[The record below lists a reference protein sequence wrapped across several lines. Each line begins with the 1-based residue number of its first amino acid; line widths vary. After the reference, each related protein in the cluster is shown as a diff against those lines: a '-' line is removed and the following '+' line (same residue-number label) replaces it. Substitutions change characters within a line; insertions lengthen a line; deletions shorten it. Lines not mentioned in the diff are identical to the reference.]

1 MVPDPGN
8 RTISLVIKNKEGV
21 LFEGMARAL
30 TSYNERGIF
39 DVLPLH
45 ENFISVVRDFIR
57 IYKTDGKVS
66 DMKIST
72 GVLKVLQNK
81 VNIYVGFEA

>member
-8 RTISLVIKNKEGV
+8 RTISVVVKNKDGV
-21 LFEGMARAL
+21 LFEGQARAM
-30 TSYNERGIF
+30 TSYNEKGIF

-57 IYKTDGKVS
+57 IYRTDGKS
-66 DMKIST
+66 QDMKIT
-72 GVLKVLQNK
+72 NGVVKVIGNK
-81 VNIYVGFEA
+81 VSVYVGFEQ